1 MNSKLFLALSA
12 IDNYRGLREK
22 KMRYQSQMTKLQT
35 YQTQRMKIK
44 NLSVILLR
52 EELTSSTNAEIR
64 NHHADIFYAWIVTKM
79 LLATGSGLKNQM
91 NFQEVI

>member
-1 MNSKLFLALSA
+1 
-12 IDNYRGLREK
+12 
-22 KMRYQSQMTKLQT
+22 MTKPQT
-35 YQTQRMKIK
+35 YQTQRMRIK

-52 EELTSSTNAEIR
+52 EERTSSTNAEIR
-64 NHHADIFYAWIVTKM
+64 NHHADIFYARIVTKM